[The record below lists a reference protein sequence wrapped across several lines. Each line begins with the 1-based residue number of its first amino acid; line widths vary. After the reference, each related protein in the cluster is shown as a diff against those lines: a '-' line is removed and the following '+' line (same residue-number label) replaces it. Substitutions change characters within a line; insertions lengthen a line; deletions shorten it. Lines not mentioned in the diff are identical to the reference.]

1 MDQLSSEW
9 WSLMDPSMQAE
20 QTRGA
25 SERVGHKKRA
35 SAHAGWL
42 GALAHLRLRFFP
54 FLFSLSFSF
63 SFFSFIF
70 SGLFYFFFIF
80 IYTNIIHRY
89 RAPPHI

>member
-1 MDQLSSEW
+1 
-9 WSLMDPSMQAE
+9 MDPSMQAE

-25 SERVGHKKRA
+25 SERVGQKKRA

-42 GALAHLRLRFFP
+42 GALAHLRLRFFS

-63 SFFSFIF
+63 FFL
-70 SGLFYFFFIF
+70 LFYFLGAVLFFIF
-80 IYTNIIHRY
+80 IYTNMIHRH